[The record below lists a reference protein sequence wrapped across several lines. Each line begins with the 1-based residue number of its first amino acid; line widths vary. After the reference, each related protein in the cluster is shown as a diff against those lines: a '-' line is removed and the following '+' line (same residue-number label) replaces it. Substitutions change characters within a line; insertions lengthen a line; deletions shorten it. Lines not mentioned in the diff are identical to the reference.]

1 MTGKAS
7 ETSGV
12 GPFIRRW
19 AGKISKR
26 ATTTGL
32 VLGVSIFSVVCSVL
46 LAWTWVT
53 DWRHIQST
61 NNAYVQG
68 DITAIRPKVS
78 GYVQDLYVTDNQAV
92 RKGDPLLRI
101 EDEEIRQ
108 QIAGVDAELARL
120 DAELLALG
128 QKKALQS
135 LQIDQ
140 ASADVAIAEAEQE
153 RTRAELARSKRL
165 AQAGN
170 TSKQA
175 HEIAIATH
183 RQAMGASTRATARL
197 EAAKLETTVLDAEE
211 QKLKALVQKTRAER
225 NILKIHLDDTVLRAP
240 IDGVIGNRTVRA
252 GQLVEPGR
260 FLMAVVPLNDVWV
273 VGNFKETQLTRV
285 REGQPV
291 TIHVD
296 TFPGA
301 EIKGVVAGMSPAS
314 GAEFSIL
321 PPQNASGNFTKIV
334 QRIPVKITI
343 DPSDGMRG
351 LLRPGMS
358 CTVSIDTKQSRSENQ
373 VAASN

>member
-7 ETSGV
+7 ETSGGEASV
-12 GPFIRRW
+12 RWLFGKTGRRS
-19 AGKISKR
+19 A
-26 ATTTGL
+26 TTGL
-32 VLGVSIFSVVCSVL
+32 VLGVGVFSVICTAL
-46 LAWTWVT
+46 LAWHWLT
-53 DWRHIQST
+53 DWRHLQST

-78 GYVQDLYVTDNQAV
+78 GYVQDLYVNDNQAV

-101 EDEEIRQ
+101 EDKEIRQ
-108 QIAGVDAELARL
+108 QIAGVDAELSRL
-120 DAELLALG
+120 AAELLALE
-128 QKKALQS
+128 QKKALQA

-140 ASADVAIAEAEQE
+140 AAADVAIADAEQE

-170 TSKQA
+170 ASKQA
-175 HEIAIATH
+175 LEIAVATN
-183 RQAMGASTRATARL
+183 RQAMGAFSGATARL
-197 EAAKLETTVLDAEE
+197 EATKLETTVLDAEE
-211 QKLKALVQKTRAER
+211 QKLKALVQKTRADL
-225 NILKIHLDDTVLRAP
+225 NILKIRLDDTVLRAP

-260 FLMAVVPLNDVWV
+260 FLMAVVPLDDVWV

-291 TIHVD
+291 TVQVD
-296 TFPGA
+296 TYPGTD
-301 EIKGVVAGMSPAS
+301 IKGVVAGMSPAS

-334 QRIPVKITI
+334 QRIPVKIAI
-343 DPSDGMRG
+343 DPADNMKG

-358 CTVSIDTKQSRSENQ
+358 CTVSIDTKKRQGENQ
-373 VAASN
+373 VAASE

>member
-120 DAELLALG
+120 DAELLALDH
-128 QKKALQS
+128 KKALQS

-183 RQAMGASTRATARL
+183 RQAMGASTRAIARL
-197 EAAKLETTVLDAEE
+197 EATKLETTVLDAEE

-225 NILKIHLDDTVLRAP
+225 NILKIHLDDTVLR
-240 IDGVIGNRTVRA
+240 
-252 GQLVEPGR
+252 
-260 FLMAVVPLNDVWV
+260 
-273 VGNFKETQLTRV
+273 
-285 REGQPV
+285 
-291 TIHVD
+291 
-296 TFPGA
+296 GA
-301 EIKGVVAGMSPAS
+301 H
-314 GAEFSIL
+314 
-321 PPQNASGNFTKIV
+321 
-334 QRIPVKITI
+334 
-343 DPSDGMRG
+343 
-351 LLRPGMS
+351 
-358 CTVSIDTKQSRSENQ
+358 
-373 VAASN
+373 